1 MSLTALPPSPPP
13 LLESAPLGHF
23 LFFGLPAMSGT
34 LPAELKFGENP
45 VKVCHDLF
53 TLNI

>member
-1 MSLTALPPSPPP
+1 MSLTALPPPPP
-13 LLESAPLGHF
+13 FLESAPLGHF

-45 VKVCHDLF
+45 VKVFHDLF